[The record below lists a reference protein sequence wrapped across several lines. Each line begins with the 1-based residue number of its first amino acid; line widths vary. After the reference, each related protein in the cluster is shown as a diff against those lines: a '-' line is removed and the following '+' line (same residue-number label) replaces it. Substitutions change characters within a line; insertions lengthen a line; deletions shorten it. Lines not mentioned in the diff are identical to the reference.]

1 MKAGSSPYLRQT
13 ARIRIQRIHVAGKMV
28 WFVGV
33 CVCAQNEKTAC
44 V

>member
-13 ARIRIQRIHVAGKMV
+13 ARIRIQGIHVAGKMV

-33 CVCAQNEKTAC
+33 CVQNEKTAC